1 MEKILYYVLF
11 VALGILGAALSV
23 TISQEVFAGPIPLP
37 TGKWVLD
44 ASGQKGELN
53 ILPLVGTD
61 GLLTGTVR
69 FGIGT
74 TNEYTSKISGFWD
87 DDAWK
92 ITFLKENTAVFKD
105 PNRPVLS
112 CNTINPNTQD
122 PCHGRD
128 QVYTGFMFGGLP
140 CPPSCTSTG
149 TPITLAGSFEA
160 FGGTTG
166 TGATA
171 DRSVFGWVAT
181 K

>member
-1 MEKILYYVLF
+1 MALGLF
-11 VALGILGAALSV
+11 VAAGISV
-23 TISQEVFAGPIPLP
+23 TISQAVYAAPIPLP
-37 TGKWVLD
+37 TGTWAID

-53 ILPLVGTD
+53 ILSPVATD
-61 GLLTGTVR
+61 GQLTGTVR

-74 TNEYTSKISGFWD
+74 ADEYTSKIFGFWD

-92 ITFLKENTAVFKD
+92 ITFLKENKAVFKN
-105 PNRPVLS
+105 PNRPALT
-112 CNTINPNTQD
+112 CNTINPTTQD

-128 QVYTGFMFGGLP
+128 QIYTGFMFGGLP
-140 CPPSCTSTG
+140 CPPSCTATG
-149 TPITLAGSFEA
+149 TPIKMAGSFEA